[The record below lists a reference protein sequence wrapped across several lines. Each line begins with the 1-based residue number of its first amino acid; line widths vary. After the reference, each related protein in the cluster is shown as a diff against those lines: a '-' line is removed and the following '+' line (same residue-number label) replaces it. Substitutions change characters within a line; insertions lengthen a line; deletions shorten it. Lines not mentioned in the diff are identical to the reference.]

1 MMKLKEAPFEVG
13 DRATSDY
20 YQRTGTTGWEGV
32 VVGVKQGDC
41 QTGWLVVLE
50 NNVCKCC
57 GRGGERTA
65 WIDSDWFE
73 KVEVSDE

>member
-13 DRATSDY
+13 ARAKSDY
-20 YQRTGTTGWEGV
+20 DQRTGMPRWDGA
-32 VVGVKQGDC
+32 VVGVKQGNC

-50 NNVCKCC
+50 NNVCKGC